1 MDHNHPEVT
10 SALLGEPCSSDD
22 EEESYRGDSERPR
35 PPRTSGVSFTPL
47 LYGFLSVA
55 AVTLGLLEI
64 GTYSDGINISAE
76 LMDGS
81 ASLRFTAEK
90 FVFVFVSSYS
100 FRLYPSPVSCALE
113 PQNPHLT
120 HVNSEY
126 TRVHGAPGKAYP
138 WVSDAAPIV
147 EPHRI
152 TTFVA
157 SGMKHTDSSL
167 VWQVNGRRVDS
178 SSSASARHKELE
190 HQFTDV
196 GTYEVEVQ
204 EWRPNAE
211 SGVQSA
217 SALVHCRYVRRE
229 MRSLTQKD
237 RTALLSAMV
246 ILWDEKTVI
255 TKNIYG
261 FAEQHALLA
270 GDEQCDHMHDGMG
283 FFTQR
288 KSHEQLLALLP
299 ELGSRMPVSASCTV
313 AWRCTQQHMVDS
325 Y

>member
-113 PQNPHLT
+113 PQNPISRTSTVNT
-120 HVNSEY
+120 HACTELQG
-126 TRVHGAPGKAYP
+126 R
-138 WVSDAAPIV
+138 PI
-147 EPHRI
+147 R
-152 TTFVA
+152 
-157 SGMKHTDSSL
+157 G
-167 VWQVNGRRVDS
+167 
-178 SSSASARHKELE
+178 SAM
-190 HQFTDV
+190 Q
-196 GTYEVEVQ
+196 
-204 EWRPNAE
+204 RPLW
-211 SGVQSA
+211 S
-217 SALVHCRYVRRE
+217 
-229 MRSLTQKD
+229 
-237 RTALLSAMV
+237 RTASPLS
-246 ILWDEKTVI
+246 
-255 TKNIYG
+255 
-261 FAEQHALLA
+261 
-270 GDEQCDHMHDGMG
+270 
-283 FFTQR
+283 
-288 KSHEQLLALLP
+288 
-299 ELGSRMPVSASCTV
+299 
-313 AWRCTQQHMVDS
+313 
-325 Y
+325 